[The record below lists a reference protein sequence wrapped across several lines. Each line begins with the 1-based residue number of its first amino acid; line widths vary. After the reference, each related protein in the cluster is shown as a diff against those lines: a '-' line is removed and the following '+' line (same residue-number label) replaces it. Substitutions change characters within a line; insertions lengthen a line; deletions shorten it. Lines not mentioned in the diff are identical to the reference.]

1 MSALPSQSRYI
12 IGTEACERFS
22 FYGMKSI
29 LMLYM
34 TGHLLMS
41 DNWATSTLHIFV
53 GMVYLLPLAGAWLAD
68 KVWGRYKT
76 ILYISLLYCVG
87 HGVLATADLFHTI
100 EARRYILM
108 AGLFIIAL
116 GAGGIK
122 PCVSAFMGDQ
132 IPNKSPQLMTKA
144 FNAFYWAINLGSF
157 FSFLVIPAME
167 QRYGY
172 SWAFAVPGLFM
183 GVATFVFWL
192 GRKKYHKTPPARNSG
207 QPGFWKVLFIILFH
221 GGWKNAEQRCG
232 TSAVEDTRHILKIL
246 SIFAFIIPFWS
257 IFEQTASS
265 WVSQGSRMIPL
276 SIPLPGGSWSI
287 GPAQIQAAN
296 PIFVMVFIPLITVF
310 VYPRVATL
318 ARPLVRLG
326 TGLALS
332 SATFLIV
339 AFLQYRLEEGTS
351 MSIAWQLI
359 PYCVLTISEILVS
372 TTGLEFA
379 YTQAPAHLKSLI
391 TSFWNLTI
399 FAGNMLVAAITFS
412 CPTENQPTPFP
423 RTASSC
429 TLCSPPW
436 WRSPTPSGRAGT
448 EKRNKESTAVP
459 GRVAGFNHV
468 LKKQSGRNQHALLP
482 FPPAGFLLG
491 KCRKT
496 QIT

>member
-1 MSALPSQSRYI
+1 MPSTGLSTLAPSSPSWSFRPWNSVTGTVGRLPSRASSW
-12 IGTEACERFS
+12 E
-22 FYGMKSI
+22 
-29 LMLYM
+29 
-34 TGHLLMS
+34 
-41 DNWATSTLHIFV
+41 
-53 GMVYLLPLAGAWLAD
+53 LPLSSSGWAAKIPQNASGQEQRAAWL
-68 KVWGRYKT
+68 
-76 ILYISLLYCVG
+76 LESP
-87 HGVLATADLFHTI
+87 FHHSVP
-100 EARRYILM
+100 RRL
-108 AGLFIIAL
+108 
-116 GAGGIK
+116 
-122 PCVSAFMGDQ
+122 
-132 IPNKSPQLMTKA
+132 
-144 FNAFYWAINLGSF
+144 
-157 FSFLVIPAME
+157 E
-167 QRYGY
+167 
-172 SWAFAVPGLFM
+172 
-183 GVATFVFWL
+183 
-192 GRKKYHKTPPARNSG
+192 
-207 QPGFWKVLFIILFH
+207 
-221 GGWKNAEQRCG
+221 NAEQRCG

-399 FAGNMLVAAITFS
+399 LQET
-412 CPTENQPTPFP
+412 CWWPQLLFP
-423 RTASSC
+423 VQRRISQRHFHGPLHPVRRA
-429 TLCSPPW
+429 
-436 WRSPTPSGRAGT
+436 RRRGGGR
-448 EKRNKESTAVP
+448 
-459 GRVAGFNHV
+459 
-468 LKKQSGRNQHALLP
+468 LLLP
-482 FPPAGFLLG
+482 GAQV
-491 KCRKT
+491 RKT
-496 QIT
+496 E

>member
-1 MSALPSQSRYI
+1 MNSLPGQSKYI

-34 TGHLLMS
+34 TGYLMMS
-41 DNWATSTLHIFV
+41 ENWSTATLHIFA

-122 PCVSAFMGDQ
+122 PCVSAFIGDQ
-132 IPNKSPQLMTKA
+132 IPDKSPRLMTKA

-167 QRYGY
+167 QHYGY
-172 SWAFAVPGLFM
+172 SWAFAVPGIFM
-183 GVATFVFWL
+183 GIATFVFWL
-192 GRKKYHKTPPARNSG
+192 GRNSYHRIPPSRNSG
-207 QPGFWKVLFIILFH
+207 HAGFWKVLSIVLFR
-221 GGWKNAEQRCG
+221 GGWKGAGERCG
-232 TSAVEDTRHILKIL
+232 ASAVEDARHILKIL
-246 SIFAFIIPFWS
+246 SIFAFVIPFWS

-265 WVSQGSRMIPL
+265 WVAQGSRMIPV
-276 SIPLPGGSWSI
+276 SIPLPGGRAWDI
-287 GPAQIQAAN
+287 GPEEIQAAN
-296 PIFVMVFIPLITVF
+296 PVFVMILIPLITVF
-310 VYPRVATL
+310 VYPKVVTL
-318 ARPLVRLG
+318 AKPLVRLG
-326 TGLALS
+326 TGIALS
-332 SATFLIV
+332 AVTFLIV
-339 AFLQYRLEEGTS
+339 AYLQHRLETGEV

-359 PYCVLTISEILVS
+359 PYCILTISEILVS

-379 YTQAPAHLKSLI
+379 YTQAPIHLKSVI

-399 FAGNMLVAAITFS
+399 FAGNMLVAAITFFLS
-412 CPTENQPTPFP
+412 NGQSANAISTDRFILYAVLAAVVAVAYAFRARRYGKTE
-423 RTASSC
+423 
-429 TLCSPPW
+429 
-436 WRSPTPSGRAGT
+436 
-448 EKRNKESTAVP
+448 
-459 GRVAGFNHV
+459 
-468 LKKQSGRNQHALLP
+468 
-482 FPPAGFLLG
+482 
-491 KCRKT
+491 
-496 QIT
+496 

>member
-1 MSALPSQSRYI
+1 MSALPAQSRYI

-34 TGHLLMS
+34 T
-41 DNWATSTLHIFV
+41 
-53 GMVYLLPLAGAWLAD
+53 
-68 KVWGRYKT
+68 
-76 ILYISLLYCVG
+76 
-87 HGVLATADLFHTI
+87 
-100 EARRYILM
+100 
-108 AGLFIIAL
+108 GLFIIAL

-167 QRYGY
+167 QHYGY
-172 SWAFAVPGLFM
+172 SWAFAVPGIFM
-183 GVATFVFWL
+183 GIATFVFWL
-192 GRKKYHKTPPARNSG
+192 GRKKYHRTPPERNNG
-207 QPGFWKVLFIILFH
+207 RAGFWKVLFIVLFH

-232 TSAVEDTRHILKIL
+232 ASAVEDARHILKIL
-246 SIFAFIIPFWS
+246 SIFVFIIPFWS

-265 WVSQGSRMIPL
+265 WVAQGSRMIPL
-276 SIPLPGGSWSI
+276 SIPLPGGGDWSI

-310 VYPRVATL
+310 VYPKVVTL

-332 SATFLIV
+332 SVTFLIV
-339 AFLQYRLEEGTS
+339 AFLQYRLEGGAS

-359 PYCVLTISEILVS
+359 PYCVLTISEILLS

-379 YTQAPAHLKSLI
+379 YTQAPLHLKSVI

-399 FAGNMLVAAITFS
+399 FAGNMLVAAITFFLS
-412 CPTENQPTPFP
+412 NGESANAISTDRFILYAILAAVVAVAYSFRARRYGKTE
-423 RTASSC
+423 
-429 TLCSPPW
+429 
-436 WRSPTPSGRAGT
+436 
-448 EKRNKESTAVP
+448 
-459 GRVAGFNHV
+459 
-468 LKKQSGRNQHALLP
+468 
-482 FPPAGFLLG
+482 
-491 KCRKT
+491 
-496 QIT
+496 

>member
-172 SWAFAVPGLFM
+172 SWAFARPGPASWELPPSSSGWAAKNTTKRLRPGTAGSLASGKSFSSFCSTEA
-183 GVATFVFWL
+183 G
-192 GRKKYHKTPPARNSG
+192 KT
-207 QPGFWKVLFIILFH
+207 Q
-221 GGWKNAEQRCG
+221 EQRCG

-359 PYCVLTISEILVS
+359 PYCVLTISKILVS
-372 TTGLEFA
+372 TTGL
-379 YTQAPAHLKSLI
+379 KSPI
-391 TSFWNLTI
+391 RK
-399 FAGNMLVAAITFS
+399 
-412 CPTENQPTPFP
+412 P
-423 RTASSC
+423 R
-429 TLCSPPW
+429 
-436 WRSPTPSGRAGT
+436 R
-448 EKRNKESTAVP
+448 
-459 GRVAGFNHV
+459 
-468 LKKQSGRNQHALLP
+468 
-482 FPPAGFLLG
+482 
-491 KCRKT
+491 
-496 QIT
+496 I

>member
-1 MSALPSQSRYI
+1 MSALPAQSRYI

-41 DNWATSTLHIFV
+41 ENWATATLHVFA

-87 HGVLATADLFHTI
+87 HGVLAMADLFHTI

-108 AGLFIIAL
+108 TGLFIIAL

-132 IPNKSPQLMTKA
+132 IPDKSPQLMTKA

-167 QRYGY
+167 QHYGY
-172 SWAFAVPGLFM
+172 SWAFAVPGIFM
-183 GVATFVFWL
+183 GIATFVFWL
-192 GRKKYHKTPPARNSG
+192 GRKKYHRTPPERNNG
-207 QPGFWKVLFIILFH
+207 RAGFWKVLFIVLFH

-232 TSAVEDTRHILKIL
+232 ASAVEDARHILKIL
-246 SIFAFIIPFWS
+246 SIFVFIIPFWS

-265 WVSQGSRMIPL
+265 WVAQGSRMIPL
-276 SIPLPGGSWSI
+276 SIPLPGGGDWSI

-310 VYPRVATL
+310 VYPKVVTL

-332 SATFLIV
+332 SVTFLIV
-339 AFLQYRLEEGTS
+339 AFLQYRLEGGAS

-359 PYCVLTISEILVS
+359 PYCVLTIPRSCS
-372 TTGLEFA
+372 
-379 YTQAPAHLKSLI
+379 AP
-391 TSFWNLTI
+391 
-399 FAGNMLVAAITFS
+399 
-412 CPTENQPTPFP
+412 P
-423 RTASSC
+423 ASN
-429 TLCSPPW
+429 
-436 WRSPTPSGRAGT
+436 SPTR
-448 EKRNKESTAVP
+448 RL
-459 GRVAGFNHV
+459 R
-468 LKKQSGRNQHALLP
+468 
-482 FPPAGFLLG
+482 
-491 KCRKT
+491 C
-496 QIT
+496 I